1 MPAPVRSRP
10 AFTKYGDLRPD
21 FSVKSPKSTAS
32 CRASSS
38 TKSRSK
44 GRRSTPLFRRPLV
57 SAREALTGQ
66 VAVPALGH
74 EPVVPD
80 PDPPEGRERVDRL
93 PVEAAG
99 VPSLPPRTQEHGDEV
114 EAGLHGEQ
122 VARLDRARV

>member
-44 GRRSTPLFRRPLV
+44 GRRSTPLFTTPLA
-57 SAREALTGQ
+57 SAREALAGQ
-66 VAVPALGH
+66 VALPALGH
-74 EPVVPD
+74 DHVVLD

-93 PVEAAG
+93 PVEA
-99 VPSLPPRTQEHGDEV
+99 VRVLSL
-114 EAGLHGEQ
+114 
-122 VARLDRARV
+122 